1 MARTRSDQTK
11 QDWTRLDLIGH
22 NLNKCVQFGQ
32 VWTIWTS
39 VYNLVKYV
47 QFGQVWTIWTS
58 V

>member
-39 VYNLVKYV
+39 VDNLDKC
-47 QFGQVWTIWTS
+47 G
-58 V
+58 